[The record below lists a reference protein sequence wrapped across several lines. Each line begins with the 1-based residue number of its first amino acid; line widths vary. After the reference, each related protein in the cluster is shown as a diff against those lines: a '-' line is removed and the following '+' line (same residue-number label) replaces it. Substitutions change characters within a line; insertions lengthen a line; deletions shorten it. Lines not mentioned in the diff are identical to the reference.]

1 MTFLKLLWA
10 AAALCAAPIVTLA
23 DEWTPSGPITMYIG
37 FAAGGGADTQARLI
51 AQGLEEKFGWSVFPQ
66 QATGNSGL
74 NLAQELRDAPK
85 DGTAIG
91 MVVSETLTYNAAVVG
106 DPNLQL
112 ENFTALATTAE
123 FQLGLVAMQCG
134 DFDSWDKVKAAAEV
148 GTPIRFATAT
158 DRQGDMAWH
167 LGQKAGIDFNIVS
180 VKGGA
185 DVMNGLRG
193 GDVDIG
199 WVAGAQSKPVQQ
211 GEMVN
216 IARGIKTPLADSP
229 NAPSIIELG
238 SEFYL
243 DGYFMFI
250 GPEGMDTA
258 ARDALGAAI
267 RDVLEDGS
275 TEANALVTKAFG
287 GPSVMTGE
295 DLDAYMQQSKADA
308 EALLISVSQ

>member
-1 MTFLKLLWA
+1 
-10 AAALCAAPIVTLA
+10 
-23 DEWTPSGPITMYIG
+23 
-37 FAAGGGADTQARLI
+37 
-51 AQGLEEKFGWSVFPQ
+51 
-66 QATGNSGL
+66 
-74 NLAQELRDAPK
+74 
-85 DGTAIG
+85 
-91 MVVSETLTYNAAVVG
+91 
-106 DPNLQL
+106 
-112 ENFTALATTAE
+112 
-123 FQLGLVAMQCG
+123 
-134 DFDSWDKVKAAAEV
+134 
-148 GTPIRFATAT
+148 
-158 DRQGDMAWH
+158 MAWH
-167 LGQKAGIDFNIVS
+167 LGQKAGSDFNIVS

-193 GDVDIG
+193 DDVDIG

-250 GPEGMDTA
+250 GPEDMDTT

-287 GPSVMTGE
+287 GPAVMTGE

-308 EALLISVSQ
+308 EALLTSVSQ